1 MDDLFGLELT
11 LPETTFHVGE
21 VRQIG
26 AIVDTNYYQPDWAI
40 QSENNDIAMVFFDG
54 HIVAQHTGETTVYIR
69 AKVNPEKVSLAP
81 DDDGIRKT
89 TVKITVTDADD
100 DALTDTQEAE
110 LDAVQ
115 RKEDGC
121 RFPRKKA
128 VIKGFLDDDAP
139 RLTLNAVNQM
149 IDESDSFTELYC
161 KLTDTYLKTWNSIPP
176 HKPNIL
182 STFLGKIV
190 RNLSFN
196 KYKANHTMKRGG
208 NEISVILD
216 EISEIVSN
224 NESVEDE
231 VITKELEKAIN
242 DFINT
247 FSDLKRYIF
256 IRRYW
261 YSDKISVIAY
271 QCGKSEN
278 YVHVELNR
286 IRKQLRNYLIETC

>member
-1 MDDLFGLELT
+1 MEDKDIVQLYFARNE
-11 LPETTFHVGE
+11 
-21 VRQIG
+21 Q
-26 AIVDTNYYQPDWAI
+26 AIVETSVKYGNYCT
-40 QSENNDIAMVFFDG
+40 SIAMN
-54 HIVAQHTGETTVYIR
+54 ILN
-69 AKVNPEKVSLAP
+69 NPE
-81 DDDGIRKT
+81 
-89 TVKITVTDADD
+89 DA
-100 DALTDTQEAE
+100 EE
-110 LDAVQ
+110 S
-115 RKEDGC
+115 
-121 RFPRKKA
+121 
-128 VIKGFLDDDAP
+128 
-139 RLTLNAVNQM
+139 VN
-149 IDESDSFTELYC
+149 
-161 KLTDTYLKTWNSIPP
+161 DTYLKTWNSIPP

-286 IRKQLRNYLIETC
+286 IRKQLRNYLIERGYEL